1 MGSTDDNIKIVVKN
15 LSKLFSNN
23 SHNLHALDTIN
34 LEIREGEFFC
44 LLGPSGCGKST
55 LLNIMAG
62 FEKPTAG
69 KVLIGGE
76 EITAPNPR
84 YVTVFQDYGIFPWR
98 TVQENVEF
106 GLEIKGINGSE
117 RKKIAKEFIKLVGL
131 YGFENRHPFELSG
144 GMKQRVSLARAL
156 AVNPEVIFMDEP
168 FGAVDALT
176 RMKLQEELVK
186 IWREKNKT
194 IIFVTHDI
202 DEAIYL
208 GDRIAVM
215 TPMPGRIKSIL
226 EVPTNR
232 PRIRTGTDFLSIK
245 EKIYSEFFSHVLES
259 PPNIEK

>member
-1 MGSTDDNIKIVVKN
+1 MGSAVHDNIKIAIRDVT
-15 LSKLFSNN
+15 KLYSNN
-23 SHNLHALDTIN
+23 SHSLIALDAIN
-34 LEIREGEFFC
+34 LEIMDGEFFC

-62 FEKPTAG
+62 FEKPTDG
-69 KVLIGGE
+69 KVLIEGGE
-76 EITAPNPR
+76 IAAPNPR

-106 GLEIKGINGSE
+106 GLEIKGIEVDE
-117 RKKIAKEFIKLVGL
+117 RKKIAEVFIKMVGLVG
-131 YGFENRHPFELSG
+131 FEMRHPIELSG

-156 AVNPEVIFMDEP
+156 AVNPEIIFMDEP

-186 IWREKNKT
+186 IWREENKT
-194 IIFVTHDI
+194 IVFVTHDI

-215 TPMPGRIKSIL
+215 SSMPGRIKSL
-226 EVPTNR
+226 LDVPMNR
-232 PRIRTGTDFLSIK
+232 PRLRTENDFLLIK
-245 EKIYSEFFSHVLES
+245 EKIYLEFFEYAD
-259 PPNIEK
+259 KK

>member
-1 MGSTDDNIKIVVKN
+1 MGSQGHNNIKIAVRDLTKH
-15 LSKLFSNN
+15 FSNN
-23 SHNLHALDTIN
+23 SHSMHALDEIN

-62 FEKPTAG
+62 FEKPTEG
-69 KVLIGGE
+69 KVLIGSE

-106 GLEIKGINGSE
+106 GLEIKGVNGNE
-117 RKKIAKEFIKLVGL
+117 RENIAKEFIKLVGL
-131 YGFENRHPFELSG
+131 CGFEKRHPYELSG

-156 AVNPEVIFMDEP
+156 AVNPEIIFMDEP

-186 IWREKNKT
+186 IWNGEDKT

-215 TPMPGRIKSIL
+215 TPVPGKIKSL
-226 EVPTNR
+226 LKVPMSR
-232 PRIRTGTDFLSIK
+232 PRVRTGSDFLSIK
-245 EKIYSEFFSHVLES
+245 EKIYSEFFGHVPES
-259 PPNIEK
+259 SRT

>member
-1 MGSTDDNIKIVVKN
+1 MGSAVHDNIKIAIRDVT
-15 LSKLFSNN
+15 KLYSNN
-23 SHNLHALDTIN
+23 SHSLIALDAIN
-34 LEIREGEFFC
+34 LEIMDGEFFC

-62 FEKPTAG
+62 FEKPTDG
-69 KVLIGGE
+69 KVLIEGGE
-76 EITAPNPR
+76 IAAPNPR

-106 GLEIKGINGSE
+106 GLEIKGIEVNE
-117 RKKIAKEFIKLVGL
+117 RKKIAEVFIKMVGLVG
-131 YGFENRHPFELSG
+131 FEMRHPIELSG

-156 AVNPEVIFMDEP
+156 AVNPEIIFMDEP

-186 IWREKNKT
+186 IWREENKT
-194 IIFVTHDI
+194 IVFVTHDI

-215 TPMPGRIKSIL
+215 SSMPGRIKSL
-226 EVPTNR
+226 LDVPMNR
-232 PRIRTGTDFLSIK
+232 PRLRTENDFLRIK
-245 EKIYSEFFSHVLES
+245 EKIYLEFFEYAD
-259 PPNIEK
+259 KK